1 MVVETPSAPM
11 LDLAALREDFPIL
24 RRRINGRPLVY
35 LDNAATSQKPRQV
48 LDTLIHFYEH
58 SNANI
63 HRGVHTLGAEA
74 TGAYE
79 RTRSLAADL
88 IGAASSDEIIFTR
101 NTTEAINLVAYT
113 WARETLRP
121 GDEIVVTRLEHHSNL
136 VPWLRLAQEREAVLR
151 VIELTPDGR
160 LDLDPLD
167 ELLTERTKLV
177 AVGHASNVLGT
188 IAPVAAL
195 AQRAHAVGAR
205 LLVDAAQSVPHQPV
219 NVQELGCDFLA
230 FSAHKM
236 LGPTGVGVLWARQ
249 ELLEAMPPFLGGGS
263 MIGRVTLDRVTWN
276 VLPYKLEAGTPNIAD
291 VVAFGTAIEYLQQVG
306 MAAVRA
312 HERDLLAYALE
323 QLADR
328 PELELYGPTDL
339 DQRGGVISF
348 NVRGVHSH
356 DVSTILDEQAIAVR
370 AGHHCTQPLHD
381 WLDVA
386 GSTRASFYLYNTPAD
401 VDALVS
407 GLDRVK
413 EVFHRAIGRAL

>member
-136 VPWLRLAQEREAVLR
+136 VPLAALCPGAR
-151 VIELTPDGR
+151 GR
-160 LDLDPLD
+160 TAGDRADPGRPARPRPAR
-167 ELLTERTKLV
+167 RTADRAGRSWWPWV
-177 AVGHASNVLGT
+177 HASNVLGT
-188 IAPVAAL
+188 IAPVAEL
-195 AQRAHAVGAR
+195 ARRAHAVGAR

-219 NVQELGCDFLA
+219 NVQELDCDFLA

-306 MAAVRA
+306 MAGGTCPRA
-312 HERDLLAYALE
+312 
-323 QLADR
+323 R
-328 PELELYGPTDL
+328 PAGL
-339 DQRGGVISF
+339 
-348 NVRGVHSH
+348 
-356 DVSTILDEQAIAVR
+356 R
-370 AGHHCTQPLHD
+370 AGAVGGP
-381 WLDVA
+381 A
-386 GSTRASFYLYNTPAD
+386 RA
-401 VDALVS
+401 
-407 GLDRVK
+407 
-413 EVFHRAIGRAL
+413 

>member
-1 MVVETPSAPM
+1 MVVETPSAPT

-48 LDTLIHFYEH
+48 LDTLVHFYEH

-79 RTRSLAADL
+79 RTRTLVADL
-88 IGAASSDEIIFTR
+88 IGAASSEEVIFTR

-113 WARETLRP
+113 WALEALQP

-136 VPWLRLAQEREAVLR
+136 VPWLRFAQEREAVLR

-188 IAPVAAL
+188 IAPVEEL
-195 AQRAHAVGAR
+195 ARRTHAVGAC

-249 ELLEAMPPFLGGGS
+249 ELLEAMPPFPRRRQHDRPGDAGPRDLERAPVQAGGRDAEHRRRGGLRDRHRVSATGRDGGGTHP
-263 MIGRVTLDRVTWN
+263 RAR
-276 VLPYKLEAGTPNIAD
+276 PAG
-291 VVAFGTAIEYLQQVG
+291 L
-306 MAAVRA
+306 
-312 HERDLLAYALE
+312 
-323 QLADR
+323 
-328 PELELYGPTDL
+328 
-339 DQRGGVISF
+339 
-348 NVRGVHSH
+348 
-356 DVSTILDEQAIAVR
+356 R
-370 AGHHCTQPLHD
+370 AG
-381 WLDVA
+381 A
-386 GSTRASFYLYNTPAD
+386 ASGSPGA
-401 VDALVS
+401 
-407 GLDRVK
+407 
-413 EVFHRAIGRAL
+413 